1 MKLLCLTAYLIYAGD
16 IDLNHVSDI
25 LVREVLKVL
34 TMIIRQPYVVDQQAD
49 IKGRYCSGRPL
60 PSCFVSVGKVN
71 DSVLRLHV
79 VLLSHLLC
87 GCNEL

>member
-16 IDLNHVSDI
+16 IDLDHVSDI

-49 IKGRYCSGRPL
+49 IKGR
-60 PSCFVSVGKVN
+60 
-71 DSVLRLHV
+71 
-79 VLLSHLLC
+79 
-87 GCNEL
+87 